1 MKKFWTLTAVAF
13 LFNVTSGF
21 ATQTTT
27 VRGDYLEARS
37 VSVYVGA
44 CHAQSEFVEGG
55 REATLVWNIHQGEW
69 NGVSLDNLTVVA
81 VVTAKNNL
89 EVDTESRRSVLY
101 FDTKATLEQR
111 AALLDLIKTKRSAVV
126 GEVVSTQIAPI
137 AFTKQDM
144 EYELRIGEVLSLSV
158 LRNPCEYCTQ
168 PHEVWYKPLE
178 KIDTAVVGKSHLYR
192 YKDTILPVKWNRSEP
207 ENNIFV
213 GGFTM

>member
-1 MKKFWTLTAVAF
+1 MKRVWTLTAIVLLFTVA
-13 LFNVTSGF
+13 SAF
-21 ATQTTT
+21 AAQATT

-69 NGVSLDNLTVVA
+69 NGVSLNNLTVVA

-101 FDTKATLEQR
+101 LDTKTTSEQR
-111 AALLDLIKTKRSAVV
+111 AALVDLMNAKRSAVI
-126 GEVVSTQIAPI
+126 GEVASTKIEPI
-137 AFTKQDM
+137 EFTKREM
-144 EYELRIGEVLSLSV
+144 EYELRVGEVLSLSA
-158 LRNPCEYCTQ
+158 LCNPCEYCTQ

-178 KIDTAVVGKSHLYR
+178 TIDTAVVGKSNLYR
-192 YKDTILPVKWNRSEP
+192 YKDTTLAVTWNRSEP
-207 ENNIFV
+207 SNNIFV
-213 GGFTM
+213 GGFEM

>member
-1 MKKFWTLTAVAF
+1 MKKFWTLTAVAL
-13 LFNVTSGF
+13 LFTVTSGI

-27 VRGDYLEARS
+27 VQGEYLEVRS

-81 VVTAKNNL
+81 VVTAKKNL
-89 EVDTESRRSVLY
+89 EIDTESRRSVLY
-101 FDTKATLEQR
+101 LDTKATIEQR
-111 AALLDLIKTKRSAVV
+111 AALVNLIKAKRSAVV
-126 GEVVSTQIAPI
+126 GEIASTKIESI
-137 AFTKQDM
+137 EFTKQDM
-144 EYELRIGEVLSLSV
+144 EYELRVGEVLFLSA

-178 KIDTAVVGKSHLYR
+178 TIDTAVVGKSNLYR
-192 YKDTILPVKWNRSEP
+192 YKDTILAVTWNRSEP
-207 ENNIFV
+207 SNNIFV
-213 GGFTM
+213 GDFTM

>member
-101 FDTKATLEQR
+101 LDTKATIEQR
-111 AALLDLIKTKRSAVV
+111 AALVNLIKAKRSAVV
-126 GEVVSTQIAPI
+126 GEIASTKIESI
-137 AFTKQDM
+137 EFTKQDM
-144 EYELRIGEVLSLSV
+144 EYELRVGEVLFLST

-168 PHEVWYKPLE
+168 PHEVWYKPLD
-178 KIDTAVVGKSHLYR
+178 KIDTAVVGKSSLYW
-192 YKDTILPVKWNRSEP
+192 YKDTVLPVKWNRSEP
-207 ENNIFV
+207 DNNIFV

>member
-1 MKKFWTLTAVAF
+1 MKRVWTLTAVAL
-13 LFNVTSGF
+13 LFTVKSAF
-21 ATQTTT
+21 AAQTTT

-81 VVTAKNNL
+81 VVTAKKNL

-101 FDTKATLEQR
+101 LDTKTTLEQR
-111 AALLDLIKTKRSAVV
+111 AALVDLIDTKRSAVV
-126 GEVVSTQIAPI
+126 GEIASTKIEPI
-137 AFTKQDM
+137 EFTKQDM
-144 EYELRIGEVLSLSV
+144 EYELRVGEVLSLSA

-178 KIDTAVVGKSHLYR
+178 AIDTAVVGKSNLYR
-192 YKDTILPVKWNRSEP
+192 YKDTILPVTWRRSEP
-207 ENNIFV
+207 SNNIFV
-213 GGFTM
+213 GGFVM